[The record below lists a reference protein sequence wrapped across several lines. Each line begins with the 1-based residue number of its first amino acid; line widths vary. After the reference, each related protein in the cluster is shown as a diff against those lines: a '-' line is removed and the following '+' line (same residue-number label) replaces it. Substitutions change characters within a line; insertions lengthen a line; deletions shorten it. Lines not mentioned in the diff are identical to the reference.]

1 MTTQVERLPYGVG
14 RLTRGWVFLIIIL
27 LIIIGFGAYAYY
39 QQLTV
44 GEVVTGM
51 RDVGTMA
58 GAPWGL
64 YVAFVVY
71 FVGVSFAGV
80 TVAALIRLLNI
91 EQLKP
96 MARIAEVLTV
106 ISLLLGAFCIIAD
119 VGQPLRAIVN
129 LFRYA
134 RPQSPFFGTF
144 TLVISGYLFGS
155 LVYMYLDSRKDA
167 ALMSQK
173 PGRFQWLY
181 RLLAAGYKDSAP
193 ERERRER
200 TSFWLAIA
208 ILPLL
213 VIAHSTLGFVFGL
226 QVGRPGWF
234 SGLQAPGFVAL
245 AGVSGVGM
253 LILIAAIVRKALGL
267 EQKLNE
273 GIFKLL
279 GNFLMI
285 LTLVYLYF
293 MIVDLLTNTY
303 TADQHEASLTTALL
317 TGDFAWIYWGVIA
330 ALVMAVHVLLLQY
343 LPIPK
348 RLSAPSYWPRYVQ
361 ATGVTILIVGFLV
374 LSQKFNFGR
383 QIGLQLS
390 LQATDILTP
399 VLVFLVLV
407 FALSLIPLFRDKII
421 NAAVFSGILV
431 NLAAIGKRFL
441 IVVPSQTHGTL
452 MPYPTGT
459 YSPSWV
465 EYSIILGLFALG
477 ALLFI
482 LFMKVFPIMEIHEKV
497 TVFYR
502 R

>member
-1 MTTQVERLPYGVG
+1 MTTEVERLPYGVG
-14 RLTRGWVFLIIIL
+14 RLTRVWVFLIVIL
-27 LIIIGFGAYAYY
+27 LIIIGNGVYAYY
-39 QQLTV
+39 QQLTI

-51 RDVGTMA
+51 RDLGTMA

-64 YVAFVVY
+64 YIAFVVY
-71 FVGVSFAGV
+71 FVGISFAGV
-80 TVAALIRLLNI
+80 TVAALIRLLNL
-91 EQLKP
+91 EQLNP
-96 MARIAEVLTV
+96 VARIAEVITV
-106 ISLLLGAFCIIAD
+106 ISLLLGAACIIAD

-155 LVYMYLDSRKDA
+155 LIYLYLDSRKDA
-167 ALMSQK
+167 ALMAQK
-173 PGRFQWLY
+173 PSRLQWLY
-181 RLLAAGYKDSAP
+181 RLLAAGYGDSPA
-193 ERERRER
+193 ERERRKR

-213 VIAHSTLGFVFGL
+213 VVAHSTLGFVFGL

-234 SGLQAPGFVAL
+234 SGLQAPGFVVL
-245 AGVSGVGM
+245 AGASGVGM
-253 LILIAAIVRKALGL
+253 LILVAAIVRKVNGL
-267 EQKLNE
+267 EHKLEE
-273 GIFKLL
+273 GVFKLL

-285 LTLVYLYF
+285 LTIVYLYF

-303 TADQHEASLTTALL
+303 TADQHEAGITAALL
-317 TGDFAWIYWGVIA
+317 TGEYAWIYWGVVA

-343 LPIPK
+343 LPIPEK
-348 RLSAPSYWPRYVQ
+348 LSAPAYWPRYVQ
-361 ATGVTILIVGFLV
+361 ATGVAILVIGFLV
-374 LSQKFNFGR
+374 LSQNFDFGR
-383 QIGLQLS
+383 QIGFQLS
-390 LQATDILTP
+390 IQATDILTP
-399 VLVFLVLV
+399 VLIFLVAL
-407 FALSLIPLFRDKII
+407 FAVSLIPLFRGKII

-431 NLAAIGKRFL
+431 NVAAIGKRYL

-459 YSPSWV
+459 YSPTWV

-482 LFMKVFPIMEIHEKV
+482 LFMKVFPIMEIREKF
-497 TVFYR
+497 TGGE
-502 R
+502 